1 MASLKGSNISL
12 SLCVNDMLMFL
23 SIICW
28 GNDTC
33 NEMILLVEVKLVIPS
48 PERLSGRSIL
58 GWRTEDECP
67 TLVELYSTSEIVGQ
81 SYKNVEQGENT
92 REAEKKDFCS
102 KSN

>member
-48 PERLSGRSIL
+48 PERLSGGSIL

-67 TLVELYSTSEIVGQ
+67 TLVELYYISGIVGQ
-81 SYKNVEQGENT
+81 SYKKVEQEEQT
-92 REAEKKDFCS
+92 QEKVQRRILFYI
-102 KSN
+102 